1 MVDQNDVRGQR
12 IARTEFARRGV
23 DISRADLY
31 VMHGILYMRGEI
43 KPMPKSLILDMNSEM
58 GIITKILRQRPEIRD
73 IVLDIK
79 TQDDTIIATESAA

>member
-1 MVDQNDVRGQR
+1 MVDQNDFRGQR

-23 DISRADLY
+23 DISHADLY

-43 KPMPKSLILDMNSEM
+43 KPMPKSMILDMNSEI

-73 IVLDIK
+73 IVLDVK
-79 TQDDTIIATESAA
+79 TTNDVVIATESAA

>member
-1 MVDQNDVRGQR
+1 MVDQNDFRGQR

-43 KPMPKSLILDMNSEM
+43 KPMPKSMILDMNSEI

-73 IVLDIK
+73 IVLDVK
-79 TQDDTIIATESAA
+79 TPNDITIETEAAA

>member
-1 MVDQNDVRGQR
+1 MVDQNDFRGQR

-31 VMHGILYMRGEI
+31 VMHGILYMRGEV
-43 KPMPKSLILDMNSEM
+43 KPMPKSLILDMSSEM

-79 TQDDTIIATESAA
+79 TNNDLVIATEAAA